1 MMRKLTTVFA
11 AALVL
16 LTLPATVSAQSIRG
30 DSISDN
36 PMYFRLFMPMVL
48 YRSAVSEAITPEQ
61 TNEVDNDSLLPIK
74 PLDMGYD
81 NTLAKMID
89 ETLMKIY
96 LEHPELVEMTEAELM
111 DVPGVLPISEDIVS
125 GIHLKDNRT
134 GYGPASVSPE
144 RVDSKLRYWKT
155 FGNFQGKYTQ
165 SYYSDNWY
173 KGGESNHS
181 ILGQINLEADYA
193 SNDSIKVIE
202 KKIAAQDGVR
212 EVTWQKDLLDII
224 NSNIRKVAGLLLIL
238 AMILSLVSFTLINN
252 TIKLTIYAQRFVLYS
267 MKLVGAKWS
276 FIRKPFIRR
285 NLWIGFTSAVL
296 TCIIIWYGLK
306 IGLKYEPWL
315 IMLAEPRIIIP
326 VFAMV
331 TLIGLLIT
339 GICALHSVNRFLRMK
354 SGELHYV

>member
-1 MMRKLTTVFA
+1 MFSERDKKQNNMVKQKKKRKIDLLFITACISTS
-11 AALVL
+11 LVL
-16 LTLPATVSAQSIRG
+16 LLIGIVALLLLTA
-30 DSISDN
+30 
-36 PMYFRLFMPMVL
+36 
-48 YRSAVSEAITPEQ
+48 
-61 TNEVDNDSLLPIK
+61 NDLSRHLK
-74 PLDMGYD
+74 Q
-81 NTLAKMID
+81 
-89 ETLMKIY
+89 
-96 LEHPELVEMTEAELM
+96 EMTVEVILKESITDTQLSTLRRGIEASPYCA
-111 DVPGVLPISEDIVS
+111 VCSYISKDDA
-125 GIHLKDNRT
+125 LKDMTKAMGTDPSQFLEYNPF
-134 GYGPASVSPE
+134 YASLII
-144 RVDSKLRYWKT
+144 R
-155 FGNFQGKYTQ
+155 
-165 SYYSDNWY
+165 
-173 KGGESNHS
+173 
-181 ILGQINLEADYA
+181 LEADYA

-276 FIRKPFIRR
+276 FIRKPFISR

-326 VFAMV
+326 VFAVV

>member
-1 MMRKLTTVFA
+1 MVKQKKKRKIDLLFITACISTS
-11 AALVL
+11 LVL
-16 LTLPATVSAQSIRG
+16 LLIGIVALLLLTA
-30 DSISDN
+30 
-36 PMYFRLFMPMVL
+36 
-48 YRSAVSEAITPEQ
+48 
-61 TNEVDNDSLLPIK
+61 NDLSRHLK
-74 PLDMGYD
+74 Q
-81 NTLAKMID
+81 
-89 ETLMKIY
+89 
-96 LEHPELVEMTEAELM
+96 EMTVEVILKESITDAQFSALRRNIEAAPYCA
-111 DVPGVLPISEDIVS
+111 VCSYISKEDALRDMTKAMGTDPS
-125 GIHLKDNRT
+125 QFLEYNPF
-134 GYGPASVSPE
+134 YASLNI
-144 RVDSKLRYWKT
+144 R
-155 FGNFQGKYTQ
+155 
-165 SYYSDNWY
+165 
-173 KGGESNHS
+173 
-181 ILGQINLEADYA
+181 LEADYA
-193 SNDSIKVIE
+193 CNDSLKVIE

-224 NSNIRKVAGLLLIL
+224 NSNIRKVAGLLLVL

-276 FIRKPFIRR
+276 FIRKPFISR

-296 TCIIIWYGLK
+296 TCIIIWYGLR

-326 VFAMV
+326 VFGVV

>member
-1 MMRKLTTVFA
+1 MVKQKKKRKIDLLFITACISTS
-11 AALVL
+11 LVL
-16 LTLPATVSAQSIRG
+16 LLIGIVALLLLTA
-30 DSISDN
+30 
-36 PMYFRLFMPMVL
+36 
-48 YRSAVSEAITPEQ
+48 
-61 TNEVDNDSLLPIK
+61 NDLSRHLK
-74 PLDMGYD
+74 Q
-81 NTLAKMID
+81 
-89 ETLMKIY
+89 
-96 LEHPELVEMTEAELM
+96 EMTVEVILKESITDTQLSTLRRGIEASPYCA
-111 DVPGVLPISEDIVS
+111 VCSYISKDDA
-125 GIHLKDNRT
+125 LKDMTKAMGTDPSQFLEYNPF
-134 GYGPASVSPE
+134 YASLII
-144 RVDSKLRYWKT
+144 R
-155 FGNFQGKYTQ
+155 
-165 SYYSDNWY
+165 
-173 KGGESNHS
+173 
-181 ILGQINLEADYA
+181 LEADYA

>member
-1 MMRKLTTVFA
+1 MFSERDKKQNNMVKQKKKRKIDLLFITACISTS
-11 AALVL
+11 LVL
-16 LTLPATVSAQSIRG
+16 LLIGIVALLLLTA
-30 DSISDN
+30 
-36 PMYFRLFMPMVL
+36 
-48 YRSAVSEAITPEQ
+48 
-61 TNEVDNDSLLPIK
+61 NDLSRHLK
-74 PLDMGYD
+74 Q
-81 NTLAKMID
+81 
-89 ETLMKIY
+89 
-96 LEHPELVEMTEAELM
+96 EMTVEVILKESITDTQLSTLRRGIEASPYCA
-111 DVPGVLPISEDIVS
+111 VCSYISKDDA
-125 GIHLKDNRT
+125 LKDMTKAMGTDPSQFLEYNPF
-134 GYGPASVSPE
+134 YASLII
-144 RVDSKLRYWKT
+144 R
-155 FGNFQGKYTQ
+155 
-165 SYYSDNWY
+165 
-173 KGGESNHS
+173 
-181 ILGQINLEADYA
+181 LEADYA

-276 FIRKPFIRR
+276 FIRKPFISR

-326 VFAMV
+326 VFAVV

-339 GICALHSVNRFLRMK
+339 GTCALHSVNRFLRMK

>member
-1 MMRKLTTVFA
+1 MVKQKKKRKIDLLFITACISTS
-11 AALVL
+11 LVL
-16 LTLPATVSAQSIRG
+16 LLIGIVALLLLTA
-30 DSISDN
+30 
-36 PMYFRLFMPMVL
+36 
-48 YRSAVSEAITPEQ
+48 
-61 TNEVDNDSLLPIK
+61 NDLSRHLK
-74 PLDMGYD
+74 Q
-81 NTLAKMID
+81 
-89 ETLMKIY
+89 
-96 LEHPELVEMTEAELM
+96 EMTVEVILKESITDTQLSTLRRSIETSPYCA
-111 DVPGVLPISEDIVS
+111 VCSYISKEDA
-125 GIHLKDNRT
+125 LKDMTKAMGTDPSQFLEYNPF
-134 GYGPASVSPE
+134 YASLII
-144 RVDSKLRYWKT
+144 R
-155 FGNFQGKYTQ
+155 
-165 SYYSDNWY
+165 
-173 KGGESNHS
+173 
-181 ILGQINLEADYA
+181 LEADYA

-276 FIRKPFIRR
+276 FIRKPFISR

-326 VFAMV
+326 VFAVVM
-331 TLIGLLIT
+331 LIGLLIT

>member
-1 MMRKLTTVFA
+1 MLIGIV
-11 AALVL
+11 ALLL
-16 LTLPATVSAQSIRG
+16 LTA
-30 DSISDN
+30 
-36 PMYFRLFMPMVL
+36 
-48 YRSAVSEAITPEQ
+48 
-61 TNEVDNDSLLPIK
+61 NDLSRHLK
-74 PLDMGYD
+74 Q
-81 NTLAKMID
+81 
-89 ETLMKIY
+89 
-96 LEHPELVEMTEAELM
+96 EMTVEVILKESITDTQLSTLRRGIEASPYCA
-111 DVPGVLPISEDIVS
+111 VCSYISKDDA
-125 GIHLKDNRT
+125 LKDMTKAMGTDPSQFLEYNPF
-134 GYGPASVSPE
+134 YASLII
-144 RVDSKLRYWKT
+144 R
-155 FGNFQGKYTQ
+155 
-165 SYYSDNWY
+165 
-173 KGGESNHS
+173 
-181 ILGQINLEADYA
+181 LEADYA

>member
-1 MMRKLTTVFA
+1 MFSERDKKQNNMVKQKKKRKIDLLFITACISTS
-11 AALVL
+11 LVL
-16 LTLPATVSAQSIRG
+16 LLIGIVALLLLTAG
-30 DSISDN
+30 DLS
-36 PMYFRLFMPMVL
+36 RHLK
-48 YRSAVSEAITPEQ
+48 Q
-61 TNEVDNDSLLPIK
+61 
-74 PLDMGYD
+74 
-81 NTLAKMID
+81 
-89 ETLMKIY
+89 
-96 LEHPELVEMTEAELM
+96 EMTVEVILKESITDTQLSTLRRGIEASPYCA
-111 DVPGVLPISEDIVS
+111 VCSYISKDDA
-125 GIHLKDNRT
+125 LKDMTKAMGTDPSQFLEYNPF
-134 GYGPASVSPE
+134 YASLII
-144 RVDSKLRYWKT
+144 R
-155 FGNFQGKYTQ
+155 
-165 SYYSDNWY
+165 
-173 KGGESNHS
+173 
-181 ILGQINLEADYA
+181 LEADYA

>member
-1 MMRKLTTVFA
+1 MFSERDKKQNNMVKQKKKRKIDLLFITACISTS
-11 AALVL
+11 LVL
-16 LTLPATVSAQSIRG
+16 LLIGIVALLLLTA
-30 DSISDN
+30 
-36 PMYFRLFMPMVL
+36 
-48 YRSAVSEAITPEQ
+48 
-61 TNEVDNDSLLPIK
+61 NDLSRHLK
-74 PLDMGYD
+74 Q
-81 NTLAKMID
+81 
-89 ETLMKIY
+89 
-96 LEHPELVEMTEAELM
+96 EMTVEVILKESITDTQLSTLRRGIEASPYCA
-111 DVPGVLPISEDIVS
+111 VCSYISKDDA
-125 GIHLKDNRT
+125 LKDMTKAMGTDPSQFLEYNPF
-134 GYGPASVSPE
+134 YASLII
-144 RVDSKLRYWKT
+144 R
-155 FGNFQGKYTQ
+155 
-165 SYYSDNWY
+165 
-173 KGGESNHS
+173 
-181 ILGQINLEADYA
+181 LEADYA
-193 SNDSIKVIE
+193 SNDSIRVIE
-202 KKIAAQDGVR
+202 KKIASQDGVR

-276 FIRKPFIRR
+276 FIRKPFISR

-326 VFAMV
+326 VFAVV